1 MKEEIIIKEDQLML
15 LSKPTTQELMSILS
29 THDEIK
35 LATYEKGMTIE
46 KAMEGTSLRHLSKA
60 IEEKNLVKTL
70 VYFINRFSANFNVGK
85 KFTPGQAITMALDM
99 TEILGYETIED
110 VVLMFRMAR
119 TGQIGDGKDFK
130 LDSQTVFHKWVPQ
143 YLELKAIKREN
154 LHKRQKDETSYFK
167 KWDPEDLK
175 KFVVTDKKTIVTQN
189 TAPNGLGQ
197 RTKKQIGTPEEVG
210 TIHTSPITER
220 KRFLKGLAYQASL
233 EPIKSVENALQHYLE
248 KNEPDAVEV
257 LQKEIDSRKE

>member
-175 KFVVTDKKTIVTQN
+175 KFVVADKKTIVTQN
-189 TAPNGLGQ
+189 TDRNGLGK
-197 RTKKQIGTPEEVG
+197 RTKEEIGTV
-210 TIHTSPITER
+210 HTSPIR
-220 KRFLKGLAYQASL
+220 DRRSFLKGLAYQASL
-233 EPIKSVENALQHYLE
+233 TPIKSLEIALAHFLE

-257 LQKEIDSRKE
+257 IQKEIDSRKE